1 MHARFAVCLLVA
13 AGAQAQ
19 EADPP
24 SVVVLGHGQTRQVQ
38 NVTRADLMAAVP
50 GGSPLKIL
58 EKLPGV
64 SFQSAD
70 ALGAYEWSTR
80 ISIRGYSQGQLGF
93 TLDGVPLGNMSY
105 GNNNGLHISRA
116 IIAENLQRADLSQG
130 AGSAGTASTSNL
142 GGTVQF
148 HSAEPAQK
156 PTLAFSQSAGSNS
169 ARRTFARVDSGQFGA
184 VRASL
189 AAVHQHALKWKGM
202 GPQDQD
208 QVNARVVADIGDH
221 SLEVSYNY
229 SDRSENDYQDMSP
242 DMQRRLGWDWDN
254 YAPDWQRTLDAAGGK
269 FSGGVNNLDDAYYT
283 ARGMRIDHL
292 AWATLKLAL
301 PVAVNSTVYH
311 HSNKGQGHWYTPYQ
325 ATSPTMPIS
334 IRTTDYTIS
343 RRGLTSALEFELG
356 SHTISAGLWFEH
368 NGHLLTRNFFAVTGP
383 EDTNRF
389 LTNPFFV
396 GFQQHF
402 TTRTRQF
409 HVQDSARLL
418 DNKLKLEAA
427 LKWSRVTID
436 TTSMNAAR
444 AAGPLKA
451 DPPVLPQVGVSYVLA
466 EGRELFASASK
477 SYRSFE
483 PGVYGP
489 FSQNQ
494 AAFDSGGKNLR
505 PERATSTD
513 LGYRFRG
520 PLVSGSLAV
529 YRADFSDR
537 IVSVA
542 ACIGV
547 VGCPNTVVNVGKVA
561 TRGVEA
567 AAVFTPSRTWTWFNS
582 LTYNDSRYRTDY
594 MDAGKLVAVSGK
606 RVVDSPKLMV
616 GTELAYEQ
624 EPWTWRVNAKYTGSR
639 FYTYLNDAGVP
650 SYAVAGF
657 SAGYKLGEWGGLHDL
672 QLRAHVNNV
681 FNKRYFATL
690 GSNQFVASDP
700 NGLFPTLLV
709 GAPREFLLSLSG
721 RLGR

>member
-1 MHARFAVCLLVA
+1 MHARFAICLLA
-13 AGAQAQ
+13 ASAAQAQ
-19 EADPP
+19 EADPHA
-24 SVVVLGHGQTRQVQ
+24 VVVLGHGQTRQVQ
-38 NVTRADLMAAVP
+38 NLTRADLMTALP
-50 GGSPLKIL
+50 GASPLKIL

-130 AGSAGTASTSNL
+130 AGSAGTASTGNL

-148 HSAEPAQK
+148 HSAEPLQA
-156 PTLAFSQSAGSNS
+156 PALAFSQTVGSN
-169 ARRTFARVDSGQFGA
+169 ANRRTFARVDSGAVGA
-184 VRASL
+184 ARASL
-189 AAVHQHALKWKGM
+189 AAVRQHAIKWKGE
-202 GPQDQD
+202 GPQDHT
-208 QVNARVVADIGDH
+208 QVNARASVDIGEH
-221 SLEVSYNY
+221 SVDVSYHY

-242 DMQRRLGWDWDN
+242 DMLRRLGWDWDN
-254 YAPDWQRTLDAAGGK
+254 YAPDWQRALDAARGN
-269 FSGGVNNLDDAYYT
+269 FRGGVNNLDDAYFS
-283 ARGMRIDHL
+283 ARGLRKDHL

-301 PVAVNSTVYH
+301 PAAVNATAYH
-311 HSNKGQGHWYTPYQ
+311 HSSDGQGHWYTPYQ
-325 ATSPTMPIS
+325 ASSPAVPVS
-334 IRTTDYTIS
+334 IRTTEYAIS
-343 RRGLTSALEFELG
+343 RRGAMAGIEHEAG
-356 SHTISAGLWFEH
+356 GHTLSAGLWLEH
-368 NGHLLTRNFFAVTGP
+368 NGHTLTRNFYAVTGP

-389 LTNPFFV
+389 LTNPFLT
-396 GFQQHF
+396 GFRQYF
-402 TTRTRQF
+402 TTRTRQ
-409 HVQDSARLL
+409 VYLQDAVKLL

-427 LKWSRVTID
+427 LKWSRVTVD

-444 AAGPLKA
+444 AAGRLEA
-451 DPPVLPQVGVSYVLA
+451 APPVLPQFGASYVLA
-466 EGRELFASASK
+466 EGREAFASASR

-494 AAFDSGGKNLR
+494 AAFDAGGKNLR

-520 PLVSGSLAV
+520 RLLSGSVAL

-542 ACIGV
+542 TCAGV

-567 AAVFTPSRTWTWFNS
+567 AAVYTPSRSWTWFNS
-582 LTYNDSRYRTDY
+582 LTWNDSRYRTDY
-594 MDAGKLVAVSGK
+594 LDAGKVVPVSGK
-606 RVVDSPKLMV
+606 RVVDSPRLML
-616 GTELAYEQ
+616 GSELAWESG
-624 EPWTWRVNAKYTGSR
+624 PWSARAAAKYTGSR

-650 SYAVAGF
+650 GYTVVNLNG
-657 SAGYKLGEWGGLHDL
+657 GYKVGEWAGLRDL
-672 QLRAHVNNV
+672 QLRVHVNNLLD
-681 FNKRYFATL
+681 KRYFSTI

-700 NGLFPTLLV
+700 GGLFPTNLV
-709 GAPREFLLSLSG
+709 GAPRELFFSLSG

>member
-1 MHARFAVCLLVA
+1 MHARYALCLLVPLA
-13 AGAQAQ
+13 VQAQ
-19 EADPP
+19 QADPP
-24 SVVVLGHGQTRQVQ
+24 AVVVLGHGQTRQVQ
-38 NVTRADLMAAVP
+38 NVNRADLVAAIP

-116 IIAENLQRADLSQG
+116 IIAETLQRADLSQG

-148 HSAEPAQK
+148 YSAEPGAA
-156 PTLAFSQSAGSNS
+156 PALSFSQTMGSNS
-169 ARRTFARVDSGQFGA
+169 TRRTFARLESGQYGA

-189 AAVHQHALKWKGM
+189 AGVSQHAVKWKGI

-208 QVNARVVADIGDH
+208 QLNARLSADIGDH
-221 SLEVSYNY
+221 SLDVAYHY

-254 YAPDWQRTLDAAGGK
+254 YAPDWQRALDAARGT
-269 FSGGVNNLDDAYYT
+269 FRGGVNNLDDAYYT
-283 ARGMRIDHL
+283 ARGMRKDHL

-301 PVAVNSTVYH
+301 PVAASATVYH
-311 HSNKGQGHWYTPYQ
+311 HGNRGQGHWYTPYQ
-325 ATSPTMPIS
+325 ATSATMPVS
-334 IRTTDYTIS
+334 IRTTEYTIS
-343 RRGLTSALEFELG
+343 RRGLTSSLEYLVNGHAL
-356 SHTISAGLWFEH
+356 SAGIWFEH
-368 NGHLLTRNFFAVTGP
+368 NGHGLTRNFYPVTGP

-389 LTNPFFV
+389 LTNPFLT
-396 GFQQHF
+396 GFHQYF
-402 TTRTRQF
+402 ITRTRQAY
-409 HVQDSARLL
+409 VQDTVRLL
-418 DNKLKLEAA
+418 HDKLKLEAA
-427 LKWSRVTID
+427 LKWSRVSID

-444 AAGPLKA
+444 AAGRLVA
-451 DPPVLPQVGVSYVLA
+451 APPVLPQLGASYSLGD
-466 EGRELFASASK
+466 GREAFGSFSK

-489 FSQNQ
+489 YSQSQ
-494 AAFDSGGKNLR
+494 AAFDGGGKNLR
-505 PERATSTD
+505 PERATSVD
-513 LGYRFRG
+513 MGMRFRG
-520 PLVSGSLAV
+520 AQLSGSVAL

-542 ACIGV
+542 ACLGV

-567 AAVFTPSRTWTWFNS
+567 AAVYTPSRTWTWFNS
-582 LTYNDSRYRTDY
+582 LTWNDSRYRTDY
-594 MDAGKLVAVSGK
+594 LDAGKVVPVSGK
-606 RVVDSPKLMV
+606 RVVDSPRLML
-616 GTELAYEQ
+616 GTELAYENG
-624 EPWTWRVNAKYTGSR
+624 PWTWRASAKYTGSR

-650 SYAVAGF
+650 AHALVNLN
-657 SAGYKLGEWGGLHDL
+657 AGYKLGDWSGLRDL
-672 QLRAHVNNV
+672 QLRVHVNNLLD
-681 FNKRYFATL
+681 KRYFATL

-700 NGLFPTLLV
+700 DGLFPTLLV
-709 GAPREFLLSLSG
+709 GATREVFFSLSG

>member
-1 MHARFAVCLLVA
+1 MRARIAICLLA
-13 AGAQAQ
+13 ASAAQAQ

-24 SVVVLGHGQTRQVQ
+24 AVVVLGHGQTRQVQ
-38 NVTRADLMAAVP
+38 NLSKSDLMTAMP
-50 GGSPLKIL
+50 GSSPLKIL

-130 AGSAGTASTSNL
+130 AGSAGTASSNNL
-142 GGTVQF
+142 GGMVQF
-148 HSAEPAQK
+148 FSAEPS
-156 PTLAFSQSAGSNS
+156 LAPALSFSQTAGSN
-169 ARRTFARVDSGQFGA
+169 ATRRTVAKVDSGALGA

-189 AAVHQHALKWKGM
+189 AGAHQRSHKWKGE
-202 GPQDQD
+202 GSQQQDQL
-208 QVNARVVADIGDH
+208 NARLSADIGEHTLD
-221 SLEVSYNY
+221 LSYHY
-229 SDRSENDYQDMSP
+229 SKRSENDYQDMSP
-242 DMQRRLGWDWDN
+242 DMLRRLGWEWDN
-254 YAPDWQRTLDAAGGK
+254 YAPDWQRALDAARGN
-269 FSGGVNNLDDAYYT
+269 FTGGVNNLDDAYYT
-283 ARGMRIDHL
+283 ARGLREDHL

-301 PVAVNSTVYH
+301 PVAVSTTVYH
-311 HSNKGQGHWYTPYQ
+311 HSNLGQGHWYTPYT
-325 ATSPTMPIS
+325 ASSPTVPIS
-334 IRTTDYTIS
+334 VRTTEYAIS
-343 RRGLTSALEFELG
+343 RRGLTAALEYEFAG
-356 SHTISAGLWFEH
+356 HTLSAGAWFEH
-368 NGHLLTRNFFAVTGP
+368 NGHTLTRNFYAVNGP

-389 LTNPFFV
+389 LTNPFLT
-396 GFQQHF
+396 GFHQYF

-409 HVQDSARLL
+409 YIQDSARLL

-427 LKWSRVTID
+427 LKWSRATVD

-444 AAGPLKA
+444 AAGQLRA
-451 DPPVLPQVGVSYVLA
+451 APPVLPQLGASYVLS
-466 EGRELFASASK
+466 EGREVFASVSK

-489 FSQNQ
+489 FSQSQ
-494 AAFDSGGKNLR
+494 AAFDAGGKILR

-520 PLVSGSLAV
+520 PLLSGSIAV
-529 YRADFSDR
+529 YRADFVDR

-542 ACIGV
+542 TCAGV

-567 AAVFTPSRTWTWFNS
+567 AAVYTPSRQWTWFNS

-594 MDAGKLVAVSGK
+594 LDAGKMVPVSGK
-606 RVVDSPKLMV
+606 RVVDSPKLML
-616 GTELAYEQ
+616 GTELAYESA
-624 EPWTWRVNAKYTGSR
+624 PWSAKASAKYTGAR
-639 FYTYLNDAGVP
+639 YYTYLNDSGVP
-650 SYAVAGF
+650 GYTVVGLSG
-657 SAGYKLGEWGGLHDL
+657 GYKIGHWGGLRDL
-672 QLRAHVNNV
+672 QLRLHVNNV
-681 FNKRYFATL
+681 LDKRYFATL

-700 NGLFPTLLV
+700 GGLFPTLQV
-709 GAPREFLLSLSG
+709 GAPREFFFSLSG
-721 RLGR
+721 KLAR